1 VSPKSRQNA
10 IQEDKLPSTRSEVD
24 LASSL
29 EDFLSAWW
37 YLSGGA
43 HGVVHGWQMSAKR
56 KGLSE
61 FLRAYQTTN
70 GQLPRGTFTFKFI
83 SLSTAQ
89 EVEETLDADVVHNK
103 VTSRAAAVRS

>member
-1 VSPKSRQNA
+1 M
-10 IQEDKLPSTRSEVD
+10 PSTRSEAD
-24 LASSL
+24 LASAL

-43 HGVVHGWQMSAKR
+43 HGVAHGWQMSAKR

-70 GQLPRGTFTFKFI
+70 GQLPRGTFRFKYI
-83 SLSTAQ
+83 SLSTGQ
-89 EVEETLDADVVHNK
+89 EIAETLDADVVHNK